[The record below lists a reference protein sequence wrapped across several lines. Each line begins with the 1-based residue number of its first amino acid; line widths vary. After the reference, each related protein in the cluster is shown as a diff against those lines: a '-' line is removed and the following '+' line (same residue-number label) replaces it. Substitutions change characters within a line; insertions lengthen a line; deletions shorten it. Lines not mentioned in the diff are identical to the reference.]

1 MIETILTLFVIPLA
15 SKLGDVALERIIKTL
30 ADGFDAKFEAL
41 LKKAMGS
48 PDAERELM
56 AYVKQHPE
64 VAARLK
70 TNADRALRS
79 SDLPQTLDLPRLAA
93 RGARLPYYVLVLRG
107 LAEMAVRR
115 QSDVV
120 VSGALNTPLGITYVS
135 RYQTMLT
142 PPESSDVLILE
153 AVMDI
158 RVAFHPT
165 AEARDAHLA
174 TLRKAARRGESG
186 RIPESLLESF
196 YAVVR
201 VHDHWL
207 DLSGWKSEDLAG
219 LDATTRH
226 VLASGRIDS
235 LAALPEAMQDKI
247 AIDGPEG
254 IAEMLRSAGAFV
266 SAEADDLAKLG
277 QIVLG

>member
-1 MIETILTLFVIPLA
+1 MIETIFTLFVIPLA
-15 SKLGDVALERIIKTL
+15 SKLGEVALERIIKTL
-30 ADGFDAKFEAL
+30 ADGFDARFEAL
-41 LKKAMGS
+41 LKKAVGN

-70 TNADRALRS
+70 ANADRALRS
-79 SDLPQTLDLPRLAA
+79 SDLPQTLDLPRLAT
-93 RGARLPYYVLVLRG
+93 RGARLPYYALVLRG

-135 RYQTMLT
+135 RHQTVLT

-153 AVMDI
+153 AAMDV
-158 RVAFHPT
+158 RVAFFPT
-165 AEARDAHLA
+165 TEARD
-174 TLRKAARRGESG
+174 TRVVSLRKAARRGEGG

-196 YAVVR
+196 YTVVR
-201 VHDHWL
+201 VHEHWL
-207 DLSGWKSEDLAG
+207 DLSGWKPEDLAD
-219 LDATTRH
+219 LDAETRH
-226 VLASGRIDS
+226 VLASARIDS
-235 LAALPEAMQDKI
+235 LAVLPEAIQDRI
-247 AIDGPEG
+247 AIDGPQG
-254 IAEMLRSAGAFV
+254 IAEMLQSAGAFV
-266 SAEADDLAKLG
+266 AAEADDLAKLG